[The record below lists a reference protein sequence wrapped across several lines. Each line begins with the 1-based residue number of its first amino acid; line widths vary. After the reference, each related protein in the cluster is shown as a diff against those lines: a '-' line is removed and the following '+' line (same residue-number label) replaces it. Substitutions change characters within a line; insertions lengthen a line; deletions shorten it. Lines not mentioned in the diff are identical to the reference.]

1 MTGEVAAV
9 AAASAAVGLVA
20 GPFLQRV
27 IDASPPDP
35 DDDPPPVPRTGPWL
49 RRTRLLGVVLAVL
62 NAGVALRLG
71 VDAAVPAFLVL
82 IGCLVTVSVI
92 DLDLFL
98 IPNRVIYPSLA
109 ALAVLLCAAAVVE
122 GDATRLRTAALGG
135 LGAWAALLV
144 VHLINPAGMGFGDVR
159 LAAVI
164 GAALGWLGY
173 PEVVAGLFAGFVAAS
188 VIGIA
193 LLLVRRRGRKDAVPF
208 GPFLA
213 AGALF
218 VVLGGDRLLGL

>member
-1 MTGEVAAV
+1 MNAEVAAV
-9 AAASAAVGLVA
+9 AGAAAIAGLVA

-35 DDDPPPVPRTGPWL
+35 DDDPAPVRRAGPWL
-49 RRTRLLGVVLAVL
+49 ARTRLLGVLLAAV

-71 VDAAVPAFLVL
+71 VEASIPAFLVFVACL
-82 IGCLVTVSVI
+82 ITVSVI

-98 IPNRVIYPSLA
+98 IPNRVIYPSLGA
-109 ALAVLLCAAAVVE
+109 MAVLFCVAAAVD
-122 GDATRLRTAALGG
+122 GDAGRLRTAAIGAV
-135 LGAWAALLV
+135 GAWGALLI

-159 LAAVI
+159 LTAVI

-173 PEVVAGLFAGFVAAS
+173 AQVVAGLFAGFVAAS

-193 LLLVRRRGRKDAVPF
+193 LLVVRRRGRKDPVPF

-218 VVLGGDRLLGL
+218 VLLGGDRLLGL

>member
-1 MTGEVAAV
+1 MSGDVVAVAGAAAV
-9 AAASAAVGLVA
+9 AGLLA

-27 IDASPPDP
+27 VDNSPPDP
-35 DDDPPPVPRTGPWL
+35 DDDPPPVPRVGPWL
-49 RRTRLLGVVLAVL
+49 SRTKLLGVLLAAL
-62 NAGVALRLG
+62 NAG
-71 VDAAVPAFLVL
+71 AAVRFGVEASLPAHLVFVA
-82 IGCLVTVSVI
+82 CLVTVSVI

-109 ALAVLLCAAAVVE
+109 AMSALLAIAAVID
-122 GDATRLRTAALGG
+122 GNLAPLRTAAIGG
-135 LGAWAALLV
+135 VGAWVALLI

-164 GAALGWLGY
+164 GVGLGWLGY
-173 PEVVAGLFAGFVAAS
+173 AHVVGGLFAGFATAS
-188 VIGIA
+188 VVG
-193 LLLVRRRGRKDAVPF
+193 LTLLVIRRKGRKDPVPF

-218 VVLGGDRLLGL
+218 ILLGGDRLLGL